1 MTSFGYAGTMDAL
14 RDPKHSLVK
23 YAGATITPEAAVLA
37 GGRLVY
43 RGRIDDRYVEL
54 GVERPTPTRH
64 DLADALAAGDA
75 GPPAP
80 PGKTPGARRVPPP
93 FRPLTGPRPP
103 LPPERDPMHG

>member
-1 MTSFGYAGTMDAL
+1 MDAL

-64 DLADALAAGDA
+64 DLADALAAVIA
-75 GPPAP
+75 RAP
-80 PGKTPGARRVPPP
+80 IAQAKTQAVRCFTHAFPRWPGCLPRAPSG
-93 FRPLTGPRPP
+93 TGP
-103 LPPERDPMHG
+103 